1 MTKPLRICI
10 AGGTGF
16 VGRHLSA
23 RLAAAGHTLL
33 LPTRHPDSARAL
45 NVLPTVRL
53 LAADVHDRD
62 TLDRL
67 FAGCDA
73 VVNLVGILNERRRG
87 DFHRAHVELS
97 SRIAAAAEAAGVP
110 RLLQMS
116 SLRAAADDAP
126 SNYLR
131 SKGEAERAVA
141 ASAALDWTI
150 FQPSVIFGHDDSFI
164 NRFAD
169 LMRLAPVLPLARPN
183 ARFAPVWVEDV
194 AAAMSRSLAAPAT
207 HGQTLQLCGPQV
219 YSLRELVNYIRDVTG
234 AAGVT
239 LNLPDGLAR
248 LQARALQ
255 LLPGKPFTLD
265 NYRSMTVHSICERN
279 GFDVLGIKPRSL
291 EGVAPSFLG
300 NGGRN
305 SRLSSL
311 RRSAGR

>member
-1 MTKPLRICI
+1 MTNTLRICI
-10 AGGTGF
+10 TGGTGF

-45 NVLPTVRL
+45 NVLPSVRL
-53 LAADVHDRD
+53 LAADIHDRG

-67 FAGCDA
+67 FTGCDA
-73 VVNLVGILNERRRG
+73 VINLVGILNERRRG
-87 DFHRAHVELS
+87 DFHRAHVELTAG
-97 SRIAAAAEAAGVP
+97 IVAAAEAAGVR

-116 SLRAAADDAP
+116 SLRADADDAP

-141 ASAALDWTI
+141 AATALDWTI
-150 FQPSVIFGHDDSFI
+150 FQPSVIFGRDDSFI

-169 LMRLAPVLPLARPN
+169 LMRLSPLLPLARPN

-194 AAAMSRSLAAPAT
+194 AKAMKHSLTAPAT

-219 YSLRELVNYIRDVTG
+219 YSLRELVNYIRAATG
-234 AAGVT
+234 AAGIT

-255 LLPGKPFTLD
+255 LLPGKPFTMD

-279 GFDVLGIKPRSL
+279 GFEVLGLKPRSL

-300 NGGRN
+300 DGGRN
-305 SRLSSL
+305 SRFSRL